1 MLPLSETTRNRFP
14 AAARTVSALLL
25 AAVFCGS
32 AAAVWGQEHRAP
44 APPHGQD
51 ARPGHAETAPP
62 GRGAVQ
68 LGAQEPREI
77 EPGVDKD
84 LIAPPPPG
92 SEIDRALGGGAVRQG
107 PQEHGPAGLGA
118 PAGGSHEVGEAAG
131 THGAAPGAGEHG
143 EADHQE
149 EEAFDI
155 HLPTWIYGPLKKFWF
170 SGPATL
176 NADGAVGAS
185 GEALKGKQVEYVYE
199 DHHSKVRPLP
209 EYHLKPVLGA
219 IGNKQQPGRSDKVEN
234 VTVDG
239 QTVGLI
245 NPTIDFAYQH
255 SFPEGIVVSLLTWLG
270 IVIGAILLTRNLKLV
285 PGKMQTAVEIAYG
298 FFDNF
303 VHNLIGPHYK
313 KYVPIITAAFLYIL
327 IMNLVGII
335 PGWMS
340 PTANINVTAGMA
352 LVVISYAHIEG
363 IRANGVL
370 GWMRH
375 FVGEPVWLAPLN
387 IPLHVIGEFA
397 KLLSL
402 TIRLFGNIFG
412 EDVVIVILLMLG
424 LKLMG
429 GFPLHF
435 PMLVFAVFTSV
446 VQALVFSILAS
457 VYISMMTSHGHDEHA
472 SHDDH
477 DHAHEPAVLA
487 PA

>member
-1 MLPLSETTRNRFP
+1 MIE
-14 AAARTVSALLL
+14 
-25 AAVFCGS
+25 
-32 AAAVWGQEHRAP
+32 
-44 APPHGQD
+44 
-51 ARPGHAETAPP
+51 
-62 GRGAVQ
+62 RGTDQ
-68 LGAQEPREI
+68 G
-77 EPGVDKD
+77 
-84 LIAPPPPG
+84 LIAPPPPQ
-92 SEIDRALGGGAVRQG
+92 SEIDRALGGAVRQG
-107 PQEHGPAGLGA
+107 PQEHGHAGTGA
-118 PAGGSHEVGEAAG
+118 PAGGSHEAGEPADG
-131 THGAAPGAGEHG
+131 HGAAHGAGEHG
-143 EADHQE
+143 EAGHKE
-149 EEAFDI
+149 EEKFDI
-155 HLPTWIYGPLKKFWF
+155 HLPTWIYGPLKKFWY

-176 NADGAVGAS
+176 SADGAVG
-185 GEALKGKQVEYVYE
+185 GPGTELKGKKVEYVYE
-199 DHHSKVRPLP
+199 DHHSKVRPFP
-209 EYHLKPVLGA
+209 EYHLKPVIGA
-219 IGNKQQPGRSDKVEN
+219 IGNKQQAARGDKVED

-239 QTVGLI
+239 QTVALI
-245 NPTIDFAYQH
+245 NPTVDFAYQH

-285 PGKMQTAVEIAYG
+285 PGKMQAAVEIIYEK
-298 FFDNF
+298 FDNF
-303 VHNLIGPHYK
+303 VHGLIGPHYK

-363 IRANGVL
+363 IRTNGVL

-429 GFPLHF
+429 GAPLHF
-435 PMLVFAVFTSV
+435 PMLLFAVFTSV

-457 VYISMMTSHGHDEHA
+457 VYISMMTSHAHEEHA
-472 SHDDH
+472 DHDDH
-477 DHAHEPAVLA
+477 EHKHEPAVLA